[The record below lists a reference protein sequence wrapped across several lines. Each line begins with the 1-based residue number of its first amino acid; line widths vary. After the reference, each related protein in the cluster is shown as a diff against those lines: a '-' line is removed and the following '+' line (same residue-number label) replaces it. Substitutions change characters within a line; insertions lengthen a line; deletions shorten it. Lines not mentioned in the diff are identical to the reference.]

1 MVIFLLFCV
10 VDVNIVKYI
19 CEIICIIYDLYIYCK
34 CIFGSK
40 VKVEMLFG
48 FEVFIFCNF
57 Y

>member
-48 FEVFIFCNF
+48 FEEFIFCNF